1 MLKCIFGGKEPTV
14 FPGND
19 PPPTTSG
26 RPIRLSVLSWA
37 QVELLAAVV
46 FVLLV
51 CLHGPLAVKDKS
63 LWWSSPS
70 GHQGSIRALALS
82 PATWRLA
89 TGGDDGSIL
98 VHEVGHE
105 EVKKL
110 GGPAAP
116 VSCLALSPDGA
127 SLAAGYHDST
137 LVIFDVATESK
148 RQTLAC
154 FGLVKSIA
162 FSPDGGTLAA
172 GSVDRC
178 VRLCDASSGRLSAT
192 LRGHLSPVTALCF
205 APDGR
210 TLASGCRKGHVM
222 HWNVATGRCRRLIAR
237 PLERGP
243 IRGLAFSPD
252 GSSLASVDTRDG
264 IAVSD
269 IASGRERT
277 WFGSENRTIQSVTF
291 SADGQ
296 KLIGARISG
305 IVHIWDIAASRER
318 IVLQGERGASCSV
331 FWPGGTSLA
340 AVGEDQIVRV
350 WNLKGAL
357 SGLSGTNAPNR

>member
-1 MLKCIFGGKEPTV
+1 MLKCIFGGKERTV
-14 FPGND
+14 LPGND

-37 QVELLAAVV
+37 QVGLLAAIV
-46 FVLLV
+46 FALLV
-51 CLHGPLAVKDKS
+51 CSHGPLAVNDKS
-63 LWWSSPS
+63 PWWSSAS
-70 GHQGSIRALALS
+70 GHHGSIRALAFS
-82 PATWRLA
+82 PAGRRLA

-98 VHEVGHE
+98 LHEVGQE

-110 GGPAAP
+110 GGPAP
-116 VSCLALSPDGA
+116 VSCLALSPDGT

-148 RQTLAC
+148 RTTLGC

-162 FSPDGGTLAA
+162 FSPDGSTLAA
-172 GSVDRC
+172 GSADRS

-192 LRGHLSPVTALCF
+192 LRGHSSPITALCF

-210 TLASGCRKGHVM
+210 TLASGCRKGHVI
-222 HWNVATGRCRRLIAR
+222 HWNVATGRCRPLIAR
-237 PLERGP
+237 PGDRGP

-252 GSSLASVDTRDG
+252 GSSLASVDTCDG
-264 IAVSD
+264 ITVSD

-277 WFGSENRTIQSVTF
+277 RFRTGHQTIQSVTF

-296 KLIGARISG
+296 MLIGTRISG
-305 IVHIWDIAASRER
+305 IVQLWDIAASRER
-318 IVLQGERGASCSV
+318 IVLRGERGVSCSV
-331 FWPGGTSLA
+331 FSPNGTSLA
-340 AVGEDQIVRV
+340 AVGEDHIVRV
-350 WNLKGAL
+350 WNLEGAL
-357 SGLSGTNAPNR
+357 SRLSGTNAPNR